1 MGGCVTRVSFDSTK
15 KPLEE
20 LLKQA
25 HAGTLQLPDFQRSWV
40 WRDDS
45 LRALLASVS
54 RSFPV
59 GTLMTLQT
67 GGDVNFKPRPIE
79 GAPPT
84 TAGIAPDA
92 LVLDGQQRITSLYQ
106 LTMRQEVV
114 ATRDVKKQPIRRWY
128 YIDMQAALDPL
139 VDREA
144 AIIGVREDRTE
155 LRGFEVV
162 RDLSTREREFE
173 QCMFPTNKIFDS
185 DQWQMEFANYW
196 KFDQEKMKLWF
207 AFANEVLAAFKQY
220 QMPVIALD
228 KSTSREAVCLV
239 FEKVNT
245 GGEKLDAFE
254 LLTAIYAASEFDLR
268 TDWRGGGEAG
278 EGRAKRMASGIH
290 FPKNALT
297 QIQATDFLQAVSLLY
312 SLDRRR
318 AHLGPGE
325 APAVTAKRDDLLRV
339 PLDRYKELAPRIEG
353 GFVAAGR
360 LLFSQHVYGVKD
372 LPYQSQLVPLAV
384 ILADLAEHADKHE
397 VKQKLLR
404 WWWCGVFG
412 ELYGS
417 AIESRFARDVQEVP
431 AWVNGGE
438 EPSTIR
444 DATFRSE
451 RLDTMTTRL
460 SAAYKGV
467 HVLLMQA
474 GARDFRSGQAFN
486 HTVYFGES
494 VDIHHIFPRAWC
506 ETKKIKR
513 AVYDTIINKTPLFY
527 KSNRVIGGSAPSIY
541 LGRLLKEKAIETIE
555 EQDVVIATH
564 GINPMLLRIDD
575 FEAFCAERRE
585 ALLKLIEGAMGRA
598 AYRGEAAP
606 AEGGPM
612 GSDETDED
620 QEDEIVEDAGAPAA
634 IEPEQA

>member
-1 MGGCVTRVSFDSTK
+1 MTRVSFDSTK

-79 GAPPT
+79 GAPS
-84 TAGIAPDA
+84 AAAAIAPDA

-114 ATRDVKKQPIRRWY
+114 ATRDAKKQPIRRWY
-128 YIDMQAALDPL
+128 YIDMRAALDPL

-162 RDLSTREREFE
+162 RDLSTQEREFE
-173 QCMFPTNKIFDS
+173 QCVFPTNKIFAS
-185 DQWQMEFANYW
+185 DQWQTDFVNYW

-207 AFANEVLAAFKQY
+207 SFANDILAAFKQY

-228 KSTSREAVCLV
+228 KATSREAVCLV

-254 LLTAIYAASEFDLR
+254 LLTAIYAANEFDLR
-268 TDWRGGGEAG
+268 ADWRGGSDAG

-318 AHLGPGE
+318 AHQGASE

-339 PLDRYKELAPRIEG
+339 PLDRYKELAPQIEE

-384 ILADLAEHADKHE
+384 IFAHLAEFADKHD

-494 VDIHHIFPRAWC
+494 VDVHHIFPRTWC
-506 ETKKIKR
+506 EKNNIKR
-513 AVYDTIINKTPLFY
+513 SVYDTIINKTPLFY
-527 KSNRVIGGSAPSIY
+527 KSNRIIGGSAPSIY
-541 LGRLLKEKAIETIE
+541 LERLLKEKAIETIG
-555 EQDVVIATH
+555 EQDEVIATH
-564 GINPMLLRIDD
+564 GINPALLRTDK
-575 FEAFCAERRE
+575 FGAFCAERRE
-585 ALLKLIEGAMGRA
+585 ALLKLIEGAMGKA

-606 AEGGPM
+606 AEGGPV
-612 GSDETDED
+612 GLDETDED
-620 QEDEIVEDAGAPAA
+620 QEDEIVEDAGAHNASEVEPA
-634 IEPEQA
+634 

>member
-1 MGGCVTRVSFDSTK
+1 MTRVSFDSTK

-25 HAGTLQLPDFQRSWV
+25 RAGTLQLPDFQRSWV

-45 LRALLASVS
+45 LRAVLASVS

-79 GAPPT
+79 GTPPN
-84 TAGIAPDA
+84 AAEIAPDA

-114 ATRDVKKQPIRRWY
+114 VTRDVKKQPIRRWY
-128 YIDMQAALDPL
+128 YINMQAALDPQ

-162 RDLSTREREFE
+162 RDLSTQGHEFE

-185 DQWQMEFANYW
+185 DQWQMGFANHW

-278 EGRAKRMASGIH
+278 DGRAKRIASGIP

-297 QIQATDFLQAVSLLY
+297 QLQATDFLQAVSLLH
-312 SLDRRR
+312 SLERRR
-318 AHLGPGE
+318 AHQGSSEP
-325 APAVTAKRDDLLRV
+325 PAVTAKRDDLLRI
-339 PLDRYKELAPRIEG
+339 PLDRYKELAPRIEA

-372 LPYQSQLVPLAV
+372 LPYQSQLVPFAV
-384 ILADLAEHADKHE
+384 VFADLAEEADKHD

-451 RLDTMTTRL
+451 RLDTMTSRL

-474 GARDFRSGQAFN
+474 GAKDFRSGQAFS
-486 HTVYFGES
+486 HMVYFGES
-494 VDIHHIFPRAWC
+494 VDIHHVFPRAWC
-506 ETKKIKR
+506 EAKKINR
-513 AVYDTIINKTPLFY
+513 TIYDNIINKTPLFY
-527 KSNRVIGGSAPSIY
+527 KSNRTIGGSAPSIY
-541 LGRLLKEKAIETIE
+541 LGRLLKEKAIETIV
-555 EQDVVIATH
+555 EQDAVISTH
-564 GINPMLLRIDD
+564 GINPTLLRMDN

-585 ALLKLIEGAMGRA
+585 ALLKLIEGATGKA

-606 AEGGPM
+606 TEGGPV
-612 GSDETDED
+612 GLAESDED
-620 QEDEIVEDAGAPAA
+620 QEDEIVEDAGELAA
-634 IEPEQA
+634 NEMEPV